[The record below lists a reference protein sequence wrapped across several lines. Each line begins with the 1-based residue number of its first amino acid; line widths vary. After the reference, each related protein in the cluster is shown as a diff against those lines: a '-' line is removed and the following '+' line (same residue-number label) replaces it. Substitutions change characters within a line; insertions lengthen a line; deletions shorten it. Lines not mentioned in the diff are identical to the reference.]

1 MSPREL
7 LDTVVVFCW
16 LPFLMDAQ
24 LDVVFPVSASVGRFK
39 KVIGV
44 EHIEERV
51 LWFSCPTRVCPSGLC
66 VGVDLCVCVS
76 VHL

>member
-44 EHIEERV
+44 EHIEERA
-51 LWFSCPTRVCPSGLC
+51 LWFSCPT
-66 VGVDLCVCVS
+66 
-76 VHL
+76 